1 MASPAELAQTAPE
14 TLPPD
19 FAEWDSEEPPA
30 TLPANF
36 KPFEAAS
43 KSGSVSKPPMPA
55 QTPMAS
61 HAAMPMAS
69 NGHKHLAP
77 PAQAPVE
84 LLTPMPS
91 ASPKPSPSTV
101 LAAALTPAP
110 AASAKPAPK
119 PAPKATPTPVPL
131 HTTHA
136 EPRVTAA
143 PVVVKM
149 RNTSAVTPAIVH
161 TDDETLFRSLRSYGL
176 EAPSLKPETEHEE
189 KTKNKLILPAVGIG
203 SLVLLAVMVGV
214 IYHATHLTTTAVVTH
229 PVQTEEIVNAPQ
241 KPSPVTLPAP
251 VQPAPQPAAPV
262 VRQQSTNPGSYQPA
276 PHVESD
282 LMADQLTEPT
292 RIPSD
297 IKKVQPKE
305 TPPAPGFGVP
315 GMDGLGSGAI
325 GSVFSGPGKPKQK
338 VEPSKV
344 VSISA
349 GVAVGLLLQKTNPVY
364 PPIAKAARVAGT
376 VELQATIS
384 KSGTIEN
391 LRVVSGPD
399 MLRQSAMDA
408 VRSWRYRP
416 YKLNNEPVEVETTV
430 DVIFALGR

>member
-1 MASPAELAQTAPE
+1 
-14 TLPPD
+14 
-19 FAEWDSEEPPA
+19 
-30 TLPANF
+30 
-36 KPFEAAS
+36 
-43 KSGSVSKPPMPA
+43 
-55 QTPMAS
+55 
-61 HAAMPMAS
+61 
-69 NGHKHLAP
+69 
-77 PAQAPVE
+77 
-84 LLTPMPS
+84 
-91 ASPKPSPSTV
+91 
-101 LAAALTPAP
+101 
-110 AASAKPAPK
+110 
-119 PAPKATPTPVPL
+119 
-131 HTTHA
+131 
-136 EPRVTAA
+136 
-143 PVVVKM
+143 M